1 MYNLRNKAI
10 EFIDAPVIKMAQK
23 TISLAV
29 SLGMLDKDWRER
41 FEG

>member
-1 MYNLRNKAI
+1 M
-10 EFIDAPVIKMAQK
+10 IDAPVVKRAQK

-29 SLGMLDKDWRER
+29 SLGMLDKDWRLG